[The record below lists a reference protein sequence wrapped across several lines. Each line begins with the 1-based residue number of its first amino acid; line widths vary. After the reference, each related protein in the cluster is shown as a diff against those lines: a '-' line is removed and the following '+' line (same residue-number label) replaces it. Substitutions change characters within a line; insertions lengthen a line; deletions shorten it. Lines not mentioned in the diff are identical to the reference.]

1 MTLAGIPREGA
12 EAFGAIDLSTL
23 TKQRFSMM
31 QGRECLVTIRFVNH
45 LIDTVVDRLGTEGVQ
60 YSQIDENHFTVTAKL
75 EVGSMFYGWLLGF
88 GKGAKFLA
96 PDAEVEKFSAY
107 IQDVQKMY

>member
-1 MTLAGIPREGA
+1 MFTT
-12 EAFGAIDLSTL
+12 FKDS
-23 TKQRFSMM
+23 
-31 QGRECLVTIRFVNH
+31 FVNH

-88 GKGAKFLA
+88 GKGAKLLA
-96 PDAEVEKFSAY
+96 PDTEVEKFRNY
-107 IQDVQKMY
+107 IQSIGEMY

>member
-1 MTLAGIPREGA
+1 M
-12 EAFGAIDLSTL
+12 
-23 TKQRFSMM
+23 
-31 QGRECLVTIRFVNH
+31 TIRFVNH

-60 YSQIDENHFTVTAKL
+60 YAQIDENHFTVTAKL

-96 PDAEVEKFSAY
+96 PDSEVEKFSNY
-107 IQDVQKMY
+107 IQNVSEMY